1 VDLDADTK
9 LENDSPQI
17 KKETID
23 KPFLLTNK
31 LQKIQKMLFEEIDLD
46 KIDDDQEASPEEA
59 EQRCIIEDILIQ
71 EQVMMPRRR
80 QSSESDEHNRDSQSN
95 DFEFSDSKFDK
106 VELL

>member
-1 VDLDADTK
+1 MDFDADTK

>member
-1 VDLDADTK
+1 MDLDADTK

-106 VELL
+106 VELF

>member
-1 VDLDADTK
+1 MDLDADTK

>member
-1 VDLDADTK
+1 VDFDADTK

>member
-46 KIDDDQEASPEEA
+46 KIDDDREASPEEA

-106 VELL
+106 VELF

>member
-1 VDLDADTK
+1 MDLDADTK

-23 KPFLLTNK
+23 KPLLLTNK

-80 QSSESDEHNRDSQSN
+80 HSSESDEHNRDSQSN